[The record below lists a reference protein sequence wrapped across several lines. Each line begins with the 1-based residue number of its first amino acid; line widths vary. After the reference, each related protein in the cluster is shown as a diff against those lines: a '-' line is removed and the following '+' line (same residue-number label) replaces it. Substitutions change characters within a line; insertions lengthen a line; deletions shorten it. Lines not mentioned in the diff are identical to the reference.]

1 MLDGSGSATHAG
13 DSPVMRE
20 NRAAGSRA
28 WSGGRAGTKGATDEL
43 VQIQGYASKTSVSC
57 GESID
62 FHLSSH
68 VAQERTVAIYR
79 IGHYGGSGAR
89 HLVTSDGVHVR
100 PRTKPSA
107 AAVRHLPRHPPPHHL
122 LVENKQDVVVVQVL
136 DIDLAA
142 FLYFRR
148 VEGRNGVTAFHAPGH
163 TVLIPREPIFYVDAP
178 TIIRADVTNVLHQGT
193 NIAPV

>member
-28 WSGGRAGTKGATDEL
+28 WSGGRAGTKGATDDL

-107 AAVRHLPRHPPPHHL
+107 AAVHHLPRHPPL
-122 LVENKQDVVVVQVL
+122 TIYWSKTNKMWSSSK
-136 DIDLAA
+136 
-142 FLYFRR
+142 Y
-148 VEGRNGVTAFHAPGH
+148 
-163 TVLIPREPIFYVDAP
+163 LISTSQPFCTFDE
-178 TIIRADVTNVLHQGT
+178 
-193 NIAPV
+193 